1 MEVLKI
7 ITRANGGDDYI
18 DNAVDYIFDGRCDKI
33 QGYGIS
39 SNDADSAKL
48 QFKKIAEFDGN
59 QDKNP
64 FIHTML
70 SYTPE
75 TAPTTDVAMALTDK
89 ILEPYI
95 EDHAALT
102 GSHNKETEG
111 SKCHTHTCISTTN
124 INGGKMM
131 CPDNKTTYAMAQR
144 VADVTG
150 QPTKLVVE
158 NVKKVEWEC
167 PKTFYPQNE
176 EDED

>member
-1 MEVLKI
+1 MIGAGSPAPSHL
-7 ITRANGGDDYI
+7 YI
-18 DNAVDYIFDGRCDKI
+18 LSFVFFEPAVKGV
-33 QGYGIS
+33 G
-39 SNDADSAKL
+39 
-48 QFKKIAEFDGN
+48 
-59 QDKNP
+59 
-64 FIHTML
+64 
-70 SYTPE
+70 
-75 TAPTTDVAMALTDK
+75 
-89 ILEPYI
+89 
-95 EDHAALT
+95 
-102 GSHNKETEG
+102 
-111 SKCHTHTCISTTN
+111 THTCISTTN

>member
-39 SNDADSAKL
+39 SNDADSAKQ
-48 QFKKIAEFDGN
+48 QFKKIAEFEGN

-64 FIHTML
+64 FFHAII

-75 TAPTTDVAMALTDK
+75 TAPTTDVALSLTDK
-89 ILEPYI
+89 ILEPFT

-111 SKCHTHTCISTTN
+111 SLYHTHTCISTTN
-124 INGGKMM
+124 INGGKIM
-131 CPDNKTTYAMAQR
+131 CPDNKTTYEMAQR
-144 VADVTG
+144 VADITG
-150 QPTKLVVE
+150 QPTTLVVE

>member
-1 MEVLKI
+1 MEILKI

-95 EDHAALT
+95 EDHAAISC
-102 GSHNKETEG
+102 SHPKETEG